1 MLKSSNLASVAALAA
16 LATTV
21 TQLFYGLATGGF
33 LAGSQLELVQA
44 ELKLI
49 RKDLQS
55 QFEIEQARNEVINF
69 RLERLEQADQTRN
82 SK

>member
-1 MLKSSNLASVAALAA
+1 MSKSPNLASLAALAA

-21 TQLFYGLATGGF
+21 AQLFYGLASGGF
-33 LAGSQLELVQA
+33 LAGSHLELVQA

-69 RLERLEQADQTRN
+69 RLQRLEQADENRK